1 MLGGKIM
8 NDITY
13 SNYIRNLTTPVN
25 SIHTNT
31 QSLNQVQ
38 QSVTGESFADILNRQ
53 INPRTSIEFSKHAMN
68 RVMERNI
75 DLSADKLERLNAGV
89 KLAEEKGL
97 NDTLILVDSLA
108 FVVNVKNNKV
118 ITTVGQDGLRG
129 NVFTNIDGTVIV

>member
-1 MLGGKIM
+1 M

-25 SIHTNT
+25 GITSST
-31 QSLNQVQ
+31 QGVKQVQ
-38 QSVTGESFADILNRQ
+38 PSVQGDSFADILNKQ
-53 INPRTSIEFSKHAMN
+53 INLNSNIEFSKHAMN
-68 RVMERNI
+68 RVVERNI
-75 DLSADKLERLNAGV
+75 DLSPDKLERLNTGV

-97 NDTLILVDSLA
+97 NDTLILIDSLA

-118 ITTVGQDGLRG
+118 ITTVGQENLRG

>member
-25 SIHTNT
+25 SIQTNT
-31 QSLNQVQ
+31 QSLNQVHT
-38 QSVTGESFADILNRQ
+38 SVNGESFADILNRQ
-53 INPRTSIEFSKHAMN
+53 INSGTSIEFSKHAMN

-97 NDTLILVDSLA
+97 NDTLILVDTLA

>member
-25 SIHTNT
+25 SIQTNT
-31 QSLNQVQ
+31 QNLNQVHT
-38 QSVTGESFADILNRQ
+38 SVNGESFADILNRQ
-53 INPRTSIEFSKHAMN
+53 INSGTSIEFSKHAMN

>member
-1 MLGGKIM
+1 M

-38 QSVTGESFADILNRQ
+38 PSVNGESFADILNRQ
-53 INPRTSIEFSKHAMN
+53 INSGTSIEFSKHAMN

-75 DLSADKLERLNAGV
+75 DLSADKLERLNTGV